1 MNSAKVFNQLHAH
14 LDNLVRINELPE
26 DPIVVTA
33 KPLTP
38 DEAIGNPEHDDY
50 PLLKGRERM
59 MEAAVRG
66 ACGQA
71 FTDMYGRWEGRLKD
85 VLDLPLTNDFRRAVF
100 VATLNAGMRYAR
112 ELDGTLHCRDD
123 GPVECG
129 KELRT
134 FVCQGGLEPP
144 FVLIGYQPRFAE
156 TLASLGELRIV
167 DMDIQHIGQERY
179 GVIVHPPEE
188 TDQALDAC
196 KSAFVTGTTL
206 VNATIA
212 QFLNLP
218 VPTIFY
224 GVTIAGAATILGLRR
239 FCAQPR

>member
-1 MNSAKVFNQLHAH
+1 MNVADVFEHLNAH
-14 LDNLVRINELPE
+14 LDSLVRTNELPE

-33 KPLTP
+33 KPLTA

-59 MEAAVRG
+59 MEAVVRG

-85 VLDLPLTNDFRRAVF
+85 VLELPLINNFRRAVF
-100 VATLNAGMRYAR
+100 VATLNAAMRYTH
-112 ELDGTLHCRDD
+112 ELDHTRHCRDD

-129 KELRT
+129 KQLRT
-134 FVCQGGLEPP
+134 FVVQAGLKPP

-167 DMDIQHIGQERY
+167 DMDVQYIGQERC
-179 GVIVHPPEE
+179 GVVVHDPAE
-188 TDQALDAC
+188 TDQALHG
-196 KSAFVTGTTL
+196 SGSVFVTGTTL
-206 VNATIA
+206 VNATID

-218 VPTIFY
+218 VPTVFY
-224 GVTIAGAATILGLRR
+224 GVTIAGAAKVLGLRS
-239 FCAQPR
+239 FCAQPE